1 MGEFREGDA
10 RKVENRNYLGNLNA
24 NRTLRNYKGSVGCEG
39 KEVNNNNKMNG
50 KVKQTFKTL
59 QFGS

>member
-50 KVKQTFKTL
+50 KVKQTF
-59 QFGS
+59 